1 MKSRITVEVDFDRK
15 NEPVIQILFRKSD
28 DVRDNL
34 LQSFL
39 QSLQGQSNWLR
50 IDLMQYCDDPL
61 DRERDFKRYY
71 LSPVTPEKMEQNGK
85 YMLEQ
90 APPYPIAAQS

>member
-39 QSLQGQSNWLR
+39 QSLQGKSNWLR
-50 IDLMQYCDDPL
+50 IDLQQYCEDPM
-61 DRERDFKRYY
+61 DVDRDFKRYFI
-71 LSPVTPEKMEQNGK
+71 SPVYPEKMKENAK

-90 APPYPIAAQS
+90 VPEESATN